1 MTLVKRSATI
11 PSFFSDL
18 FDMERTFGTD
28 FMEKD
33 YFKSMPS
40 ANITEDMNQFKVE
53 LAVPG
58 MSKNDFHIK
67 VENDVLTIS
76 AEKKEEQ
83 EDKNEKFTRKEFYY
97 GSFLRSFS
105 LPNSVAGDKIEGK
118 YENGIL
124 KLVIPKKEEA
134 RKKAVKEIKVS

>member
-1 MTLVKRSATI
+1 M
-11 PSFFSDL
+11 PSFFSDF

-33 YFKSMPS
+33 FFKSMPA
-40 ANITEDMNQFKVE
+40 ANITEDINQFKVE

-58 MSKNDFHIK
+58 MSKNDFHIN

-76 AEKKEEQ
+76 AEKKEEKS
-83 EDKNEKFTRKEFYY
+83 ERDEKFTRKEFYY
-97 GSFLRSFS
+97 GSFERTFT
-105 LPNSVAGDKIEGK
+105 LPNSVAGEKIEGK

-134 RKKAVKEIKVS
+134 KKKLVKEIKVS

>member
-11 PSFFSDL
+11 QGFFSYF

-40 ANITEDMNQFKVE
+40 ANITEDMNQFKVQ

-76 AEKKEEQ
+76 AEKKEEK
-83 EDKNEKFTRKEFYY
+83 EEKNEKYTRKEFFF
-97 GSFLRSFS
+97 GSFERNFF

-124 KLVIPKKEEA
+124 KLVVPKKEEA
-134 RKKAVKEIKVS
+134 KKKLVKEVMVS